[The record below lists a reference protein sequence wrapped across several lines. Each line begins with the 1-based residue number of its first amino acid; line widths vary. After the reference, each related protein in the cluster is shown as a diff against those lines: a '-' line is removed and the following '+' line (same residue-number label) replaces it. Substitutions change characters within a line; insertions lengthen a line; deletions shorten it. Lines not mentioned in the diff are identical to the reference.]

1 MYTQSCLQLK
11 IPNQSIKS
19 ISTNKPRGGL
29 TRAPN
34 SGLTWRYPPCHCSLS
49 FLSNSAPPPP
59 SIHIQHAQ
67 RDYGGW
73 LADWLATHCMGG
85 AILPSTILVRFQ
97 RIKPFV
103 DCTNLFGIQE
113 CFISGNDC
121 VDDILQ
127 LSELKLNY

>member
-59 SIHIQHAQ
+59 LFTSNTHSGITVA
-67 RDYGGW
+67 GW
-73 LADWLATHCMGG
+73 LTGSQLIAWAALSY
-85 AILPSTILVRFQ
+85 LLRSS
-97 RIKPFV
+97 FV
-103 DCTNLFGIQE
+103 SSVSSHSLTAPIC
-113 CFISGNDC
+113 
-121 VDDILQ
+121 
-127 LSELKLNY
+127 SEFKSVSSPAMIVLMTSCNYQN